1 MNKKNHLKLI
11 SIFWI
16 IAVSIVSVK
25 AIHLLIPKEM
35 RSKLSNGN
43 FILTH
48 QLPSP
53 RTFIPYSI
61 QKHVILTEKNLTK
74 QIQSNFECNTTLT
87 LCTSFEGNETLEN
100 VSSWIGFDFQNSTRK
115 YFIATYG
122 QKAKDL
128 GNRFYS
134 TKKWNKKHLWI
145 NIGRN
150 SVPLALQT
158 RFVGIDKESSNEW
171 YTVDYIGYRMAN
183 ANIDYSNY
191 SDNISTSALVL
202 LINPKSKEV
211 IKYHIEY
218 YDENDK
224 YIDNYQIEVGDEI
237 ESYFLGFNRKEEDV
251 IYLFSIE
258 EITTV
263 TSPITFSYKEQYP
276 GKDFNCTNCGN
287 LDLAKVEFK
296 YMFEAYGK
304 TRSSFTKPLSLMRK
318 ANPSNNSDTSRKK
331 SVPLSGFWILLLLIL
346 SVVTLKIKRFK

>member
-1 MNKKNHLKLI
+1 MHNKNNLKLL
-11 SIFWI
+11 SIFWL
-16 IAVSIVSVK
+16 IALSIVSVE
-25 AIHLLIPKEM
+25 AIVQHTEAQRVKLQNNNFLLTP
-35 RSKLSNGN
+35 
-43 FILTH
+43 
-48 QLPSP
+48 QLPIP
-53 RTFIPYSI
+53 RAFIPYSI
-61 QKHVILTEKNLTK
+61 QGRIASTQKSFNKQTK
-74 QIQSNFECNTTLT
+74 SNFECNTTVA
-87 LCTSFEGNETLEN
+87 LCTSFEGNETLKN
-100 VSSWIGFDFQNSTRK
+100 VSAWMGFDFKNSTGK

-128 GNRFYS
+128 GNRCYS
-134 TKKWNKKHLWI
+134 TKEWDKKHLWL
-145 NIGRN
+145 NIGINR
-150 SVPLALQT
+150 VPLALQT

-183 ANIDYSNY
+183 TNIDYSKY
-191 SDNISTSALVL
+191 SDNISTSTLVL